1 MRDRME
7 KLVLLPFSIGCV
19 SESSVAVG
27 VHQSGR
33 AKTDTNSS
41 ASRAKEEDEESSSS
55 TEGTKSSLKFLAPS
69 KPNVSTGFHK
79 LVKGLKTFPQLF
91 AYKEEIE
98 ELEVE
103 MEIGLPTN
111 VKHVTHIGWDHD
123 SPNTNPVQGWE
134 NLISTDLLS
143 LQSATSRQ
151 FELVMAGQANS
162 PLARASSA

>member
-19 SESSVAVG
+19 SESS
-27 VHQSGR
+27 
-33 AKTDTNSS
+33 TDSTKNSS
-41 ASRAKEEDEESSSS
+41 
-55 TEGTKSSLKFLAPS
+55 KFLAPS

-91 AYKEEIE
+91 EEIE

-123 SPNTNPVQGWE
+123 SPNTNPIQGWE

-162 PLARASSA
+162 TLVRASSA

>member
-1 MRDRME
+1 ME

-19 SESSVAVG
+19 SES
-27 VHQSGR
+27 R
-33 AKTDTNSS
+33 A
-41 ASRAKEEDEESSSS
+41 REEDEESSSS
-55 TEGTKSSLKFLAPS
+55 TESTKTSLKFLAPS

-79 LVKGLKTFPQLF
+79 LVK

-103 MEIGLPTN
+103 IEIGLPTN

>member
-1 MRDRME
+1 
-7 KLVLLPFSIGCV
+7 
-19 SESSVAVG
+19 
-27 VHQSGR
+27 
-33 AKTDTNSS
+33 
-41 ASRAKEEDEESSSS
+41 
-55 TEGTKSSLKFLAPS
+55 
-69 KPNVSTGFHK
+69 
-79 LVKGLKTFPQLF
+79 
-91 AYKEEIE
+91 
-98 ELEVE
+98 

-162 PLARASSA
+162 PLVRASSA

>member
-19 SESSVAVG
+19 SES
-27 VHQSGR
+27 R
-33 AKTDTNSS
+33 A
-41 ASRAKEEDEESSSS
+41 REEDEESSSS
-55 TEGTKSSLKFLAPS
+55 TESTKNSLKFLAP

-151 FELVMAGQANS
+151 FELVMAGQATS